1 MNDATVEIV
10 LREENVLAHF
20 SEFEQ
25 SLAKFRDDYGSRVYD
40 LSDPGQDKAA
50 RSDRL
55 AIGRV
60 IAALDRKH
68 KEVKEPLLT
77 ATRLVD
83 GRRKEIKDQL
93 LEVQDHIKAQI
104 EAHEQREQDRIDA
117 IHACIGNIR
126 ELTNFSESPDSVAI
140 SKRLTYARAVMLDDS
155 WQEFRADAALA
166 RTEVIEALESMLAE
180 RLEAEA
186 EAAELTRLRA
196 EAEAKER
203 LEREERIAR
212 EAAEAAKREAEELAA
227 REAGRVEREKIEAA
241 AAAQK
246 ALDEAAAKAK
256 REQDEANAAAAKA
269 VADAQ
274 AKAQAAEMAA
284 AQAAA
289 DERAR
294 IEREQ
299 AEQARKAEQE
309 RKADEARKAKRQH
322 RAKIHSEAKAAL
334 IEHGI
339 ADDTATLVVELIR
352 DGKVAHVA
360 IAY

>member
-1 MNDATVEIV
+1 MNDATVEIM

-20 SEFEQ
+20 SEFER

-55 AIGRV
+55 TVGKV

-68 KEVKEPLLT
+68 KELKEPLLS

-83 GRRKEIKDQL
+83 GRRKAIKDQL
-93 LEVQDHIKAQI
+93 LEVQDHIKMQI
-104 EAHEQREQDRIDA
+104 EAHEQREQDRIAA

-126 ELTNFSESPDSVAI
+126 ELADFSESPDSDTI
-140 SKRLTYARAVMLDDS
+140 SKRLTCARAVALDDS

-166 RTEVIEALESMLAE
+166 RTEVIEALEALLAE
-180 RLEAEA
+180 RQKAEA
-186 EAAELTRLRA
+186 EAAELARLRA

-203 LEREERIAR
+203 AEREERIAR
-212 EAAEAAKREAEELAA
+212 EAAEAAKREAEELAQ
-227 REAGRVEREKIEAA
+227 REAARVEREKAEAA

-246 ALDEAAAKAK
+246 ALDEVAAKAK
-256 REQDEANAAAAKA
+256 REREAADAAAMKAKRE
-269 VADAQ
+269 
-274 AKAQAAEMAA
+274 AEARV

-289 DERAR
+289 VERER

-299 AEQARKAEQE
+299 AEAARKAEQE
-309 RKADEARKAKRQH
+309 RKADEQRKAKQKH
-322 RAKIHSEAKAAL
+322 RAKIHGEAKSAL

-339 ADDTATLVVELIR
+339 ADATATAVIELIR
-352 DGKVAHVA
+352 DGKIAHVA